1 MIPQDIIC
9 AKNCR
14 NTCTMLE
21 EAMREE
27 TTLVRFYER
36 VLAQCQTPELQT
48 LFREILEERSGAILK
63 MMRQL
68 NEIQARAQIQDGIL
82 ASFRQPKP

>member
-1 MIPQDIIC
+1 
-9 AKNCR
+9 
-14 NTCTMLE
+14 MLS

-27 TTLVRFYER
+27 TSLVRFYEH
-36 VLAQCQTPELQT
+36 VLTQCDTPELQL
-48 LFREILEERSGAILK
+48 LFRELMEERSRAILK

-82 ASFRQPKP
+82 ASYKQPKP